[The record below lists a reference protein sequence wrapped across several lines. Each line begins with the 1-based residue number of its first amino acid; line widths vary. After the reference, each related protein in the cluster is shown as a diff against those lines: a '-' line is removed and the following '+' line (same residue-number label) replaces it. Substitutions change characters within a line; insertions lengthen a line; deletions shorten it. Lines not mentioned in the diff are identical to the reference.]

1 MLFSSAPAGGGDM
14 LFNSAP
20 GACMLN
26 ARLVHG
32 LVQLALG
39 RRPTATPDDPHLTGS
54 IASQSVGMTMLDDRQ
69 LLPTR
74 RGVPIFDI

>member
-1 MLFSSAPAGGGDM
+1 M

-20 GACMLN
+20 GAYMLN
-26 ARLVHG
+26 AR

-39 RRPTATPDDPHLTGS
+39 RRPTATSDDPHLTGS
-54 IASQSVGMTMLDDRQ
+54 IASQSVGTTMLDDRQ